1 MIAVIGGTGAQG
13 KGLVARWA
21 LAGEDVIIG
30 SRFEEKA
37 RRVAAEVSKR
47 VGRPVR
53 GTTNLEAAREGD
65 VVVLSVPFE
74 AMGKIMREI
83 RRGLTP
89 GKILVNVVVPI
100 RVRPNGVALKRPR
113 EGSSGEKLAKLV
125 PKGVRVVSAFQTVG
139 ARLLQDLSKPVDCD
153 VVVCGDDPAA
163 RGRIMRLV
171 EKMPGARA
179 VDGGPLR
186 NGRFVEPLVAL
197 LAELTRRYKVEAVGV
212 RFQGLR

>member
-21 LAGEDVIIG
+21 MAGEDVIIG

-37 RRVAAEVSKR
+37 KRAAAEVGKL
-47 VGRPVR
+47 VGKPVR
-53 GTTNLEAAREGD
+53 GTTNLEAAREAE

-74 AMGKIMREI
+74 AMRKIMREI
-83 RRGLTP
+83 RRGLSP

-100 RVRPNGVALKRPR
+100 QVRPGEVVLKRPR
-113 EGSSGEKLAKLV
+113 AGSTGEELAKLV
-125 PKGVRVVSAFQTVG
+125 PKGVRVVSALQTVG
-139 ARLLQDLSKPVDCD
+139 ARLLQELSRPLDCD
-153 VVVCGDDPAA
+153 VVVCSDDPAA
-163 RGRIMRLV
+163 KERVMKLV
-171 EKMPGARA
+171 EKMPGVRA

>member
-21 LAGEDVIIG
+21 WAGEDVIVG

-37 RRVAAEVSKR
+37 KLVAAEVSRWVSK
-47 VGRPVR
+47 PVK
-53 GTTNLEAAREGD
+53 GTTNLEAAREAE

-74 AMGKIMREI
+74 AMKKIMREI
-83 RRGLTP
+83 RGGLTP
-89 GKILVNVVVPI
+89 GKILVNVIVPI
-100 RVRPNGVALKRPR
+100 EVRSGEVVLKRPR
-113 EGSSGEKLAKLV
+113 AGSTGEELAKLV
-125 PKGVRVVSAFQTVG
+125 PKGVRVVSALQTVG
-139 ARLLQDLSKPVDCD
+139 ARLLQNLSKPVDCD

-163 RGRIMRLV
+163 KERIIRLV

-197 LAELTRRYKVEAVGV
+197 LAELTRRYKAEAVGI

>member
-21 LAGEDVIIG
+21 RAGEEVIIG

-37 RRVAAEVSKR
+37 KRVAAEVSKC
-47 VGRPVR
+47 VGKPVM
-53 GTTNLEAAREGD
+53 GTTNLEATREAD

-74 AMGKIMREI
+74 AMRKIMREI

-89 GKILVNVVVPI
+89 GKILLNVVVPI
-100 RVRPNGVALKRPR
+100 EVRSGEVVFKRPR
-113 EGSSGEKLAKLV
+113 AGSTGEELAKLV

-139 ARLLQDLSKPVDCD
+139 AKLLQDLSKPLDCD

-163 RGRIMRLV
+163 KERIMKLV

-197 LAELTRRYKVEAVGV
+197 LAELTKRYRVEAVGV
-212 RFQGLR
+212 RFQGLG